1 MIGLTYVHVPTAVNS
16 AHVLTWQDR
25 RSPVELQPPGEIV
38 RESNTARVE
47 CTSGANVIVS
57 FERADGTYLVD
68 GPFVCP
74 PNDGERPLD
83 LTWRRTLHLRVP
95 LGLSAHPDVSWV
107 SATADTV
114 DGWPRCAWTRGTA
127 ECWGTTVDAR
137 GALIFTDGDR
147 VWWSLVTGSAPVR
160 DFQAS
165 GWARLIR
172 INAGADAGNVVAAI
186 VGPVTSPERRASLR
200 LDTAR
205 VASAHAISIASGGV
219 WVHGEQTAASAWIE
233 IRTPAAAPLYLPL
246 DEVVHGP
253 PALPLWVTLDPP
265 RRLDGVVRGAQGTG
279 AGAIVTLFRLIDPLP
294 ARPDQHPQPRRVLA
308 DETRADATGEFQFDA
323 LGDADYEL
331 VAWHPQFGRGVAAV
345 ARGDTSVTVRLELA
359 GQVRGRVMA
368 GRTPLAGVDVISLP
382 DPGAFAQ
389 TADLTELK
397 GGDGRTGQD
406 GRFVVSLASGGGG
419 EVRVGGGRYPI
430 RRFSLPSVPLPLV
443 DLGDIDLGSAIE
455 MTMVLDRDPGCD
467 IRATGP
473 VGRSGL
479 QVIVGTRTGP
489 GLFTIVFP
497 EEGSWEVHLLCGRD
511 EHALA
516 PSLLAITQANSGKE
530 VRLLIR

>member
-1 MIGLTYVHVPTAVNS
+1 MIGLTYAHVPPAVNS
-16 AHVLTWQDR
+16 AHVLFWQDR
-25 RSPVELQPPGEIV
+25 RSPVELQPPGAIV
-38 RESNTARVE
+38 RESNTAQIE
-47 CTSGANVIVS
+47 CAPGANVIVS
-57 FERADGTYLVD
+57 FERTDGTYLLD

-74 PNDGERPLD
+74 PDDGERPLEF
-83 LTWRRTLHLRVP
+83 TWRRTLHVRAP
-95 LGLSAHPDVSWV
+95 PGLSPLSDVNWV
-107 SATADTV
+107 SATGDTV

-127 ECWGTTVDAR
+127 ECWGTAANAR
-137 GALIFTDGDR
+137 GALVFTDGDR
-147 VWWSLVTGSAPVR
+147 VWWSLVTGVAPVR

-172 INAGADAGNVVAAI
+172 TNAGVDAGNVAATI
-186 VGPVTSPERRASLR
+186 AHPVTSPERRASLR
-200 LDTAR
+200 LETAL
-205 VASAHAISIASGGV
+205 VSSADAISIASGGV
-219 WVHGEQTAASAWIE
+219 WVHGEQTAPSAWIE
-233 IRTPAAAPLYLPL
+233 LRTPAAGPLYLPL
-246 DEVVHGP
+246 DGVVHGP

-265 RRLDGVVRGAQGTG
+265 RKLEGVARGAQGGG
-279 AGAIVTLFRLIDPLP
+279 AGAIVTLFRMIDPLP
-294 ARPDQHPQPRRVLA
+294 GRADPHQQPRRVFA
-308 DETRADATGEFQFDA
+308 DETIAGAAGEFQFDA

-331 VAWHPQFGRGVAAV
+331 VAWHPQFGRGLAAV
-345 ARGDTSVTVRLELA
+345 ARGDTSVTVRLEST
-359 GQVRGRVMA
+359 GQVRGRVMS
-368 GRTPLAGVDVISLP
+368 GGTPLAGVDVISLP

-406 GRFVVSLASGGGG
+406 GRFVVSLAAGGGG

-430 RRFSLPSVPLPLV
+430 RRFSLPRPPLPIV

-455 MTMVLDRDPGCD
+455 MTLVLDRDPGCD
-467 IRATGP
+467 VRATGP

-489 GLFTIVFP
+489 GLFTIAFP

-516 PSLLAITQANSGKE
+516 PSLVPITQANNGKE